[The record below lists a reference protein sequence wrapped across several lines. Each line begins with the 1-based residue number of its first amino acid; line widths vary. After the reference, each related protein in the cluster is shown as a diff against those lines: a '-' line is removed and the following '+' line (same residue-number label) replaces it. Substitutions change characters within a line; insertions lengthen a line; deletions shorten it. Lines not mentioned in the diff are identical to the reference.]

1 MIFRNFA
8 AFVQKMK
15 RSIITELQYSA
26 TYCENFPEIF
36 EAEYIIDI
44 QIYSSNFF
52 IRRLNHNSVPHY
64 RASAAVKDAG
74 FLDLTTI
81 SQGRGKAAHSLPIT
95 FNQPSSQR
103 KHINMSSAFGICHHI
118 YSCSRSNMY
127 QNHPVRSFCTCST
140 NVARSHGNDKGRL
153 QNHFRIS
160 EKQIQTHSTVKFAL
174 NQLRSQR
181 VIQEPLYIVVLIPQF
196 KIAETLML
204 ISMKISEY
212 SL

>member
-1 MIFRNFA
+1 MCHFSFYDLPCLCKIEMILRNFA

-44 QIYSSNFF
+44 QIYSSNSF

-103 KHINMSSAFGICHHI
+103 KHTLNSNMSSAAAFGISHHI
-118 YSCSRSNMY
+118 YSCCRSNMY
-127 QNHPVRSFCTCST
+127 QNRAHS
-140 NVARSHGNDKGRL
+140 L
-153 QNHFRIS
+153 Q
-160 EKQIQTHSTVKFAL
+160 L
-174 NQLRSQR
+174 LR
-181 VIQEPLYIVVLIPQF
+181 VLAHTQ
-196 KIAETLML
+196 
-204 ISMKISEY
+204 
-212 SL
+212 